1 LLGNDK
7 ISSKVPRLGEAKRY
21 ARKRMEGWEDRKK
34 GKWEKKSWVNG
45 DRKQGII
52 GIWIASLVAGKSRMM
67 GTGNYHILI
76 LMT

>member
-1 LLGNDK
+1 
-7 ISSKVPRLGEAKRY
+7 
-21 ARKRMEGWEDRKK
+21 MEGWEDRKK

-52 GIWIASLVAGKSRMM
+52 GIWIASLIAGKSRMM